1 MNNINVETIV
11 IVALIAVGVAFAV
24 VAIKKRNDIH
34 NFFESVDIKNR
45 IKQLIILAEHEI
57 VGTKKGQERLFY
69 VCSYIWQ
76 YIPPSIKPFVTVE
89 LMVNTINVIFKEIA
103 VHMDDGTTKAVQS

>member
-1 MNNINVETIV
+1 MKFDIELVVIIV
-11 IVALIAVGVAFAV
+11 LTAVCLRFIVLAV
-24 VAIKKRNDIH
+24 KKRNDILK
-34 NFFESVDIKNR
+34 FFNSVDIRNR

-76 YIPPSIKPFVTVE
+76 YIPPSMKPFVTVE
-89 LMVNTINVIFKEIA
+89 MMVNVVNMLFTEIRE
-103 VHMDDGTTKAVQS
+103 HMSDGTTKALKR